1 MMPTYS
7 RKNGKKYFYYLC
19 VKDAKRG
26 ETHCPVHQVS
36 AGEIEKNVREQLRKF
51 LQSPTIILRLAAA
64 LNMPGVDITEALQG
78 IFWEEITP
86 GEANRLTALLIEK
99 VIIYE
104 NKLSVELKCSG
115 VKTLLEELTNAEES
129 N

>member
-1 MMPTYS
+1 M
-7 RKNGKKYFYYLC
+7 
-19 VKDAKRG
+19 
-26 ETHCPVHQVS
+26 
-36 AGEIEKNVREQLRKF
+36 
-51 LQSPTIILRLAAA
+51 RLATA

-99 VIIYE
+99 VIVYE